1 MSWKTKIPARFI
13 DFGNK
18 VLNSNIF
25 GIKLVANGGGSG
37 TWMYIDENENIVD
50 LPDRFFESHPT
61 FKPMIKPDGNGYT
74 FESGQIS
81 MVKIP
86 RFYIRTSSNGDKFWI
101 APDPIN
107 PSYTPE
113 ENDKAINELYEKGFR
128 LHPAFIKS
136 ESESYECFYIGSY
149 PLSITSDGK
158 ALSTGG
164 DTALVKVQPSLF
176 SGYCEA
182 RSDGYHMWTIYEL
195 SAIQMLA
202 ILQCKTTNLQKECGR
217 GRVNADGVGMNGD
230 TTVSTTNP
238 NLIGPAT
245 ANYNGIYAL
254 WGNAWQV
261 VNGIKIDANNKLM
274 LWTREGEKIYRT
286 TDITLPYRENT
297 TTSYAGGVDYG
308 FYNKTLMDVGAQY
321 DLSEVFLPDFSFLSG
336 RMELGSYSDAVY
348 CPTGIHRGE
357 LMCGVG
363 GSYNSDDEA
372 GLFAYNF
379 NISPNDKYDSV
390 TSRLAKY

>member
-1 MSWKTKIPARFI
+1 
-13 DFGNK
+13 
-18 VLNSNIF
+18 
-25 GIKLVANGGGSG
+25 
-37 TWMYIDENENIVD
+37 
-50 LPDRFFESHPT
+50 
-61 FKPMIKPDGNGYT
+61 
-74 FESGQIS
+74 

-86 RFYIRTSSNGDKFWI
+86 RFYIRTSSDGDKLWI
-101 APDPIN
+101 APDPIKSSN
-107 PSYTPE
+107 TSK
-113 ENDKAINELYEKGFR
+113 ENDEAVHNLHEKGFR

-136 ESESYECFYIGSY
+136 DIESYECFYIGAY
-149 PLSITSDGK
+149 PLSITKDNK
-158 ALSTGG
+158 ALSNPG
-164 DTALVKVQPSLF
+164 DTALVKVPPISF

-182 RSDGYHMWTIYEL
+182 RSGGYHMWTIYEV

-202 ILQCKTTNLQKECGR
+202 LLQHRTTNLQKVCGR
-217 GRVNADGVGMNGD
+217 GRVNSDRVGKNGD
-230 TTVSTTNP
+230 TTESPTNL
-238 NLIGPAT
+238 NLVGPAT

-261 VNGIKIDANNKLM
+261 VNGIKVDDNNNLM
-274 LWTREGEKIYRT
+274 LWTREGEKNYRT
-286 TDITLPYRENT
+286 TSITLPHREST
-297 TTSYAGGVDYG
+297 TVSYAAGKDYG
-308 FYNKTLMDVGAQY
+308 FYNKRLMDVGAQY

-363 GSYNSDDEA
+363 GSYDSEDDA

-379 NISPNDKYDSV
+379 NISPNQKYDSV